1 MNKNRFL
8 SLSLYTMMTLSS
20 MGVFVSCN
28 DDVDDLKSRVTVIEG
43 MIGEIKQQ
51 LADSQVSGATIV
63 SAVEDKGVWTLTLSD
78 GKVIKIT
85 PSAGGGEA
93 ISVDANS
100 ENVII
105 KIGDTEYVFRK
116 GAVINSLIYVPEY
129 TDGEVRIGNDRT
141 VVVSF
146 RSTPELTQEQLNDI
160 TFIVGE
166 AHELKT
172 RATNESSLFK
182 VKEAKIENGFIKLTL
197 TSYDV
202 EAGKTYAVAINARH
216 KNGVG
221 SEIGSNYFNIKI
233 CNDYS
238 YIGEQLVEPVFA
250 DVVTDA
256 VKNENGSYTA
266 TLPSSVDFLDTFNFK
281 DLSHFQ
287 RVKLHL
293 NWETQSIKIRTL
305 KITSLYSS
313 RVCRRMVPGK
323 WLVVLAPL
331 VMMRQCQVFW
341 FW

>member
-1 MNKNRFL
+1 
-8 SLSLYTMMTLSS
+8 MMTLSS

-166 AHELKT
+166 AHE
-172 RATNESSLFK
+172 
-182 VKEAKIENGFIKLTL
+182 
-197 TSYDV
+197 
-202 EAGKTYAVAINARH
+202 
-216 KNGVG
+216 
-221 SEIGSNYFNIKI
+221 
-233 CNDYS
+233 
-238 YIGEQLVEPVFA
+238 
-250 DVVTDA
+250 
-256 VKNENGSYTA
+256 
-266 TLPSSVDFLDTFNFK
+266 
-281 DLSHFQ
+281 
-287 RVKLHL
+287 
-293 NWETQSIKIRTL
+293 
-305 KITSLYSS
+305 
-313 RVCRRMVPGK
+313 
-323 WLVVLAPL
+323 
-331 VMMRQCQVFW
+331 
-341 FW
+341 